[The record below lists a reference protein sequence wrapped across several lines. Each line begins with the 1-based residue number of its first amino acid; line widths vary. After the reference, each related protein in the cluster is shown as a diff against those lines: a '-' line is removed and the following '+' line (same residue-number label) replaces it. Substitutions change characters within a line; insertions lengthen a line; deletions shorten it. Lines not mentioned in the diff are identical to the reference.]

1 MGDTPSH
8 TSIRRRVTA
17 LTTTVALGAGLVAG
31 GAVSPASAA
40 TPAPDL
46 HYSMDAITGTTVPD
60 SSGNG
65 RNGTISGSTAI
76 IDADTGNALD
86 LTGGHVVLPR
96 EVLAGA
102 TDLTVATR
110 VRWDGGAAWQWLF
123 GLGSNT
129 TRYLFTSPSSGDG
142 LLRTAITRAGG
153 GSNEQTVTGSG
164 PLPSGSWVNLAVT
177 LDTTADRLITYIDGA
192 AVSSV
197 ATDVTAGELLT
208 DTATSAGFIG
218 RSFYP
223 DPAFNGAIDDFQVF
237 RSALSASQVS
247 ELSGVEAPT
256 LESLTTTQFDV
267 RTPVN
272 TAPVLPETVRGTF
285 SDGVLR
291 DVPITWDAVPASAY
305 AQSGVFTV
313 AGRAATFDVTAEVTA
328 HRGEVR
334 VDLGENTGDVYGGA
348 SGVLYGLYGQDM
360 PTANLVEGMDVRTVA
375 TKAQDGG
382 QHPGSDA
389 LEILPTLAASGGDVY
404 LRVTDYYRGFPYQW
418 PGSTPAEKLADYR
431 QVLDEQLEMIQTIP
445 AEQREHLVI
454 EPFNEPEGNMFGTG
468 QWSLNGTSWLN
479 NPTDYFAAWD
489 STYRRIKEMFPEMRI
504 AGPGLS
510 LLFSQTQGFM
520 AHAVAEDTVPDII
533 TWHELSDPAT
543 IRTSVDRFRD
553 WEETA
558 FAGTEYEGTELPINI
573 NEYAFNYHTSVPGQM
588 IQWIAAIEEKKVDA
602 MIAFWNINGNLSDS
616 AVQQNRGNGQWWL
629 YNAYAQMSGHTV
641 EVTPPSPGQSYTLQG
656 VSSLDEQKQI
666 SRTIIGGASGSAPID
681 LVNVPAD
688 VFGSSVRV
696 QVREIPWTGQLGD
709 SKQPIVLSDRI
720 AELNGGALTVDFGSG
735 DLPQLTESSAYE
747 IIVTPGAGAEATAA
761 APAWRGSYEAEDAA
775 FTGTGYSRNGPEG
788 SPSNVSK
795 FYTSGGFNV
804 GGIREGSTGALSFT
818 VDVPETGAY
827 DLSVFAN
834 SLNTYGLI
842 ADDGPTN
849 VFMTVDGAAEQE
861 MFLTLGYK
869 WVVWDHSD
877 TTVQLTAGS
886 HTIALATTSS
896 TGTGTTQGDAIIDRI
911 TLERSA
917 AAAAVTDYEA
927 EYADHTGTPTAT
939 GVTLA
944 ADETATLWVYGAKDA
959 EATLE
964 VLGSGSG
971 TVSVNGDDVLD
982 LDDSKEVAVHVQ
994 GGINKVVVSGTAAL
1008 DRIRIAASESQ
1019 LVSTAYQA
1027 EDATLAGDVTTV
1039 GLGLAE
1045 GGIAVDGI
1053 GGAPGNG
1060 NTLTFSVQAD
1070 EAGKHA
1076 VVVRFSNPEQVPATH
1091 YNPNPM
1097 ARHADIS
1104 VNGGASDRVLF
1115 VPTFHRNNFWER
1127 TLVLDLE
1134 QGANTIEFGAEE
1146 QPNFDG
1152 ETYAQDNFPGI
1163 PLRSDKAPIIDRIS
1177 VSALSAVIEA
1187 PVVVTPEVTSADGA
1201 NAAGWHRSAVSV
1213 TFTDDAANAEVQYR
1227 LDGAGEWAE
1236 ATDPLVISTDGTST
1250 VNYRAVRGGTA
1261 VAGSEGSFEVKLD
1274 STAPMTSAA
1283 TNPESG
1289 SVAVG
1294 QTVTALFTAT
1304 DGTSGLERT
1313 EYSTDTGATWVA
1325 GSEVSFTEIGSYAV
1339 LYRSVD
1345 AAGNVEAAKSIT
1357 VTVTALDNTAKVTIT
1372 SANEP
1377 SADGWYRQNV
1387 LVKLEAAQVGQKVQY
1402 RINGGAW
1409 KNFSSSLTVSANGT
1423 TKIDH
1428 RLLSSNVVV
1437 VGSEAQTVVKIDKQ
1451 VPIVAVERTPGTGTP
1466 RNPIS
1471 VTLSGTDLL
1480 SGLDRIEYRIN
1491 SGAWE
1496 TASAE
1501 PLVLSTV
1508 GDYVVSYRGFD
1519 KAGNTSSTKSVTVVI
1534 NADVAT
1540 SIKASVK
1547 SAKPGAAITLTLAGF
1562 ARWDDVTV
1570 TFAGQPLTTVLT
1582 DQNGKA
1588 KVTVMIPDTAATGV
1602 AAIVATGTDTS
1613 LTATTTVTVK

>member
-65 RNGTISGSTAI
+65 RNGTISGSTAV

-747 IIVTPGAGAEATAA
+747 IIVTSGAGAEATAA

-911 TLERSA
+911 TLALADPA
-917 AAAAVTDYEA
+917 AGTSVYEA
-927 EYADHTGTPTAT
+927 EHAALDGGSTVYPARERGGRGDSSDRGGRNDVSGAGGVALDTGDSAT
-939 GVTLA
+939 F
-944 ADETATLWVYGAKDA
+944 WVYGAADG
-959 EATLE
+959 EATLG
-964 VLGSGSG
+964 VDTLTGKPNSKPNSKTKGKPKG
-971 TVSVNGDDVLD
+971 TVTVNGEDVLRLAD
-982 LDDSKEVAVHVQ
+982 ATAAAVHLSCGV
-994 GGINKVVVSGTAAL
+994 NKVTVTAGRGGVTLDRLTVAPGGTAL
-1008 DRIRIAASESQ
+1008 E
-1019 LVSTAYQA
+1019 TTEYQA
-1027 EDATLAGDVTTV
+1027 EDAALAGSATA
-1039 GLGLAE
+1039 GAYSLAE
-1045 GGIAVDGI
+1045 GGKAVSDV
-1053 GGAPGNG
+1053 GGDPGNDSS
-1060 NTLTFSVQAD
+1060 LTFTVTAG
-1070 EAGKHA
+1070 EAGPHA
-1076 VVVRFSNPEQVPATH
+1076 VVFRYSNPEQSPASH
-1091 YNPNPM
+1091 YNPDPL
-1097 ARHADIS
+1097 ARRADIS
-1104 VNGGASDRVLF
+1104 VNDGATTQVLF
-1115 VPTFHRNNFWER
+1115 PHSFHANNFWEH
-1127 TLVLDLE
+1127 TVVLDLDE
-1134 QGANTIEFGAEE
+1134 GENIITLRSEE
-1146 QPNFDG
+1146 ATNFDG
-1152 ETYAQDNFPGI
+1152 ETYASDVWPDF
-1163 PLRSDKAPIIDRIS
+1163 PLRSRWAPIVDRI
-1177 VSALSAVIEA
+1177 
-1187 PVVVTPEVTSADGA
+1187 
-1201 NAAGWHRSAVSV
+1201 
-1213 TFTDDAANAEVQYR
+1213 
-1227 LDGAGEWAE
+1227 
-1236 ATDPLVISTDGTST
+1236 
-1250 VNYRAVRGGTA
+1250 
-1261 VAGSEGSFEVKLD
+1261 
-1274 STAPMTSAA
+1274 
-1283 TNPESG
+1283 
-1289 SVAVG
+1289 
-1294 QTVTALFTAT
+1294 
-1304 DGTSGLERT
+1304 
-1313 EYSTDTGATWVA
+1313 
-1325 GSEVSFTEIGSYAV
+1325 
-1339 LYRSVD
+1339 
-1345 AAGNVEAAKSIT
+1345 
-1357 VTVTALDNTAKVTIT
+1357 
-1372 SANEP
+1372 
-1377 SADGWYRQNV
+1377 
-1387 LVKLEAAQVGQKVQY
+1387 
-1402 RINGGAW
+1402 
-1409 KNFSSSLTVSANGT
+1409 TVSQLAT
-1423 TKIDH
+1423 PLRAT
-1428 RLLSSNVVV
+1428 
-1437 VGSEAQTVVKIDKQ
+1437 
-1451 VPIVAVERTPGTGTP
+1451 RT
-1466 RNPIS
+1466 
-1471 VTLSGTDLL
+1471 
-1480 SGLDRIEYRIN
+1480 
-1491 SGAWE
+1491 
-1496 TASAE
+1496 
-1501 PLVLSTV
+1501 
-1508 GDYVVSYRGFD
+1508 
-1519 KAGNTSSTKSVTVVI
+1519 
-1534 NADVAT
+1534 
-1540 SIKASVK
+1540 
-1547 SAKPGAAITLTLAGF
+1547 
-1562 ARWDDVTV
+1562 
-1570 TFAGQPLTTVLT
+1570 GQ
-1582 DQNGKA
+1582 
-1588 KVTVMIPDTAATGV
+1588 
-1602 AAIVATGTDTS
+1602 
-1613 LTATTTVTVK
+1613 